1 MPFLPWLKRSENF
14 VLKTVNCKLD
24 NMVLGPT
31 GVDGMTVLVL
41 WVPRTSLCQFFSCV
55 TPSAQAL
62 LGMEATKASVS
73 QRHSC
78 VVRSGFQG
86 AGSAGGQTLESHHQA
101 RGKASRARPSVAKT
115 ALPAVRKQNSR
126 CSSVL
131 IDRPQRCNSL
141 NGLLQNRIY
150 QDSCCSKTQSVAALE
165 TASVKPCFMSP
176 NSQQ

>member
-24 NMVLGPT
+24 NVVLGPT

-86 AGSAGGQTLESHHQA
+86 AGSAGGQTALSCGSQ
-101 RGKASRARPSVAKT
+101 SFPSSLGCVWMG
-115 ALPAVRKQNSR
+115 
-126 CSSVL
+126 
-131 IDRPQRCNSL
+131 QRLSP
-141 NGLLQNRIY
+141 IY
-150 QDSCCSKTQSVAALE
+150 
-165 TASVKPCFMSP
+165 
-176 NSQQ
+176 